1 MELKQKGITE
11 IIIKAFYEVYNE
23 LGFGFLEKV
32 YQSALLLEL
41 KKSGLF
47 CESQK
52 RIKVFYKGTEVG
64 EYYPDII
71 VNDSIILELKA
82 MEGLVPEH
90 EYQLINYLK
99 STEIEIG
106 LLLNFGKRPE
116 FRRKIFANERKKSA
130 NIR

>member
-1 MELKQKGITE
+1 MELKLKGTTE

-32 YQSALLLEL
+32 YQKALLMEL
-41 KKSGLF
+41 QHLGLS

-52 RIKVFYKGTEVG
+52 KIKVFYKGVEIG
-64 EYYPDII
+64 EYFPDII
-71 VNDSIILELKA
+71 VDDSVVLELKA
-82 MEGLVPEH
+82 MESIAPEH

-116 FRRKIFANERKKSA
+116 FRRKVFANERKRK
-130 NIR
+130 NNPR